1 MRRKIALGLAAA
13 GLMAVSA
20 AAAPAAPPPDTPADT
35 AAKPAR
41 HCFWTRQV
49 NSFASRDN
57 RVVNIRVGVNDYYQ
71 LELMGRCQDVDWNQ
85 KIGLVSRGSD
95 YICTG
100 LDAEILSPTRIGPQH
115 CPVKTIRKLTPDE
128 VKALPKGAK
137 P

>member
-13 GLMAVSA
+13 GLMAMGAAASA
-20 AAAPAAPPPDTPADT
+20 APSAEKPADT

-49 NSFASRDN
+49 NSFASTDN

-71 LELMGRCQDVDWNQ
+71 LDLMGRCQDVDWNH
-85 KIGLVSRGSD
+85 KIALVSRGSD

-100 LDAEILSPTRIGPQH
+100 LDAEIVSPTTIGPQR
-115 CPVKTIRKLTPDE
+115 CPVKSIRKLTPAE